1 MEEDWDISA
10 VVRPYITSSSTIAT
24 SSTPS
29 SYGFETSTS
38 SNFFS
43 LYPAQQSGHI
53 GHGGPQQPLTMLNF
67 NTKPFYLQPQPLSS
81 NSFSFSS
88 PSPKPL
94 YIQQPNQHHLNNNSH
109 NVVFAAT
116 SKSKRR

>member
-38 SNFFS
+38 SNFS
-43 LYPAQQSGHI
+43 LYPAQQSCHI
-53 GHGGPQQPLTMLNF
+53 GHGGPQPLTMLNF
-67 NTKPFYLQPQPLSS
+67 NTKPFFLQPQLI
-81 NSFSFSS
+81 S
-88 PSPKPL
+88 PSPKSSQ
-94 YIQQPNQHHLNNNSH
+94 IQSNQYHFTKSSY
-109 NVVFAAT
+109 NVVSTTPKF
-116 SKSKRR
+116 KKR